1 MIQVILRGNTY
12 GIKDTLKKLGFR
24 WYYDHNCWMRNFKDS
39 EEKKANEIA
48 NRWTIEGVYGKID
61 RY

>member
-24 WYYDHNCWMRNFKDS
+24 YSKGHNCWFRNFEDS
-39 EEKKANEIA
+39 EEKEARRIA
-48 NRWTIEGVYGKID
+48 DRWTYEGVYGKVEII
-61 RY
+61 

>member
-1 MIQVILRGNTY
+1 MIQVTLRGNTY

-24 WYYDHNCWMRNFKDS
+24 WYYDHNCWMRNFDDS
-39 EEKKANEIA
+39 EEDQANEIA
-48 NRWTIEGVYGKID
+48 RRWYSEGVYGKVT